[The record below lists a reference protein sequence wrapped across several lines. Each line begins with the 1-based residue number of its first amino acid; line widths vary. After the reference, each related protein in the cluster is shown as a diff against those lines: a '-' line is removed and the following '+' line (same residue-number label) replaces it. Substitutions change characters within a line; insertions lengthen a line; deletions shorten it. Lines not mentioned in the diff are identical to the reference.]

1 MKIELKA
8 IKHCE
13 WQSEETHSY
22 QGRVYVDGKPMID
35 VGNDGHGGC
44 DHQYPIKPFTHKDVE
59 KVNKWCCDNLPK
71 WSITQKQ
78 LGSIKLSKEKKD
90 EKYDTDLEM
99 WCGDQV
105 NKFLVKRDEKRQ
117 SKGHEKRL
125 KKLLDSKILYRKN
138 KDIFIMTFKNGSKI
152 TQKHL
157 LYFANVYSPQKGY
170 DKIADFKVLNTVP
183 FDRALEIY
191 TKVIS

>member
-1 MKIELKA
+1 MKLELKA

-44 DHQYPIKPFTHKDVE
+44 DHQYPIKPFTDDDVQ

-71 WSITQKQ
+71 WSDEDV
-78 LGSIKLSKEKKD
+78 GIKNGNGK
-90 EKYDTDLEM
+90 KYDTDLEM

-105 NKFLVKRDEKRQ
+105 NKFLVAKDEK
-117 SKGHEKRL
+117 KLEKRL
-125 KKLLDSKILYRKN
+125 KKLLDTKFLFRKN
-138 KDIFIMTFKNGSKI
+138 KGIFTMDLKSKEKI

-157 LYFANVYSPQKGY
+157 LYFENVYSVKVGY
-170 DKIADFKVLNTVP
+170 NKIADFKFLNTLP
-183 FDRALEIY
+183 FDKALEIY
-191 TKVIS
+191 KEGIS

>member
-1 MKIELKA
+1 MMLLERKKERKKMKIELKA

-59 KVNKWCCDNLPK
+59 KVNKWCCDKLPK
-71 WSITQKQ
+71 WSSTQKQ

-99 WCGDQV
+99 
-105 NKFLVKRDEKRQ
+105 
-117 SKGHEKRL
+117 
-125 KKLLDSKILYRKN
+125 
-138 KDIFIMTFKNGSKI
+138 
-152 TQKHL
+152 
-157 LYFANVYSPQKGY
+157 
-170 DKIADFKVLNTVP
+170 
-183 FDRALEIY
+183 
-191 TKVIS
+191 

>member
-44 DHQYPIKPFTHKDVE
+44 DHQYPIKPFTDDDVQ

-71 WSITQKQ
+71 WSDEDV
-78 LGSIKLSKEKKD
+78 GIKNGNGK
-90 EKYDTDLEM
+90 KYDTDV
-99 WCGDQV
+99 GIV
-105 NKFLVKRDEKRQ
+105 T
-117 SKGHEKRL
+117 G
-125 KKLLDSKILYRKN
+125 
-138 KDIFIMTFKNGSKI
+138 
-152 TQKHL
+152 KHHH
-157 LYFANVYSPQKGY
+157 
-170 DKIADFKVLNTVP
+170 
-183 FDRALEIY
+183 R
-191 TKVIS
+191 